1 LPTTRP
7 ESSIVWY
14 VLHWTIIARTMTLLP
29 GSKLGPYEI
38 LGPLGAGGMGEVYRA
53 RDLRL
58 GREVALKVLP
68 ESFSRDADRLR
79 RFEQEARAVAALNH
93 PNILAIHDIGEQDG
107 SPFIVSELLEG
118 VSLRTEL
125 EHGPLAPRKAS
136 DYAAQIAQGL
146 AAAHDKNIVHRDL
159 KPENIFLTKEGRV
172 KILDF
177 GLAKLAPNAGGA
189 KNESDGLTL
198 TSSPTEA
205 GVVMGTAGYMAPEQ
219 VRGSG
224 VDSRTDIFAFG
235 AVLYEMIS
243 GQRAFRRDTAAETMT
258 AILKEDPPEL
268 SQMDHPVSPGLE
280 RIVRRCLEKQ
290 PEQRFQSAKD
300 LAFALEALTGT
311 TSKSAAQMAIAGAP
325 EKPLMRWLGFAAV
338 GALALALGAAIAWY
352 LHPGAAPPPTF
363 TRVSYHRGEVIRG
376 RFAPDTKT
384 VFYSA
389 KFGSGAPDTYSI
401 REDYPASTPAGL
413 GGALLLAIS
422 RQGQMAVLMRPKYF
436 AHYEWGGTLATS
448 PLGGSAPRELLENVV
463 DADWS
468 PDGNELAVID
478 RGNDKWRLQYPIGK
492 VLLEGEGWMSDM
504 RVSPDGKLVA
514 LFRHPRNVDDR
525 GDLVL
530 VDRSG
535 QLRTISSGWESLE
548 GLAWAPS
555 GKEIWFSAALTGEQW
570 CIHAITLSGKE
581 RTVYCGTAPTRILD
595 VASSGRALVST
606 EESRGTMAMVEHG
619 SNQERDLS
627 WLSYSWGPRLS
638 RDGSEVL
645 FTDLSEQSGNDYS
658 VYVRKSDGSPAVRL
672 AGGGYGTDITPDG
685 KWALV
690 LFGGDPA
697 GRLQIVPVGPG
708 QARAFHWDGIQPQW
722 AEWFPDGHRILLL
735 ANQGGGAEAVF
746 VTDAN
751 GATPKQLSQE
761 DAPWGAVA
769 PDEQS
774 FIVEQN
780 RAFVVRSMSDGS
792 SKPLPAIRGEEFPIG
807 WADSKHVFVQ
817 ATTATG
823 LNIYKVDVES
833 GGRELWQTI
842 TPKDATGLRPM
853 NTPTAITPDG
863 RWIAYGCRTQLGQ
876 LYRSDTLK

>member
-1 LPTTRP
+1 
-7 ESSIVWY
+7 
-14 VLHWTIIARTMTLLP
+14 MTLVS
-29 GSKLGPYEI
+29 GTKLGPYEI
-38 LGPLGAGGMGEVYRA
+38 IGQIGAGGMGDVYRA
-53 RDLRL
+53 RDSRL
-58 GREVALKVLP
+58 GRDVALKVLP

-93 PNILAIHDIGEQDG
+93 PNILAIHDIGEDG
-107 SPFIVSELLEG
+107 GAPFIVSELLEG
-118 VSLRTEL
+118 ASLRAEL
-125 EHGPLAPRKAS
+125 EQGPLSARKAS

-146 AAAHDKNIVHRDL
+146 AAAHDRNIVHRDL
-159 KPENIFLTKEGRV
+159 KPENIFLTREGRV

-177 GLAKLAPNAGGA
+177 GLAKLAPNGRGEKGQA
-189 KNESDGLTL
+189 DGLTL

-205 GVVMGTAGYMAPEQ
+205 GMVMGTAGYMAPEQ
-219 VRGSG
+219 VRGAT

-243 GQRAFRRDTAAETMT
+243 GMRAFRRDTAAETMT

-268 SQMDHPVSPGLE
+268 SEIDHPVSPGLE

-311 TSKSAAQMAIAGAP
+311 TSISKTAAQAAIAVSP
-325 EKPLMRWLGFAAV
+325 EKRRWPVFVAAAAV
-338 GALALALGAAIAWY
+338 IGLALGSAITWY
-352 LHPGAAPPPTF
+352 LRPAPAPPPTF

-389 KFGSGAPDTYSI
+389 KFSAGAPDTYSI
-401 REDYPASTPAGL
+401 REDYPASTPVGL
-413 GGALLLAIS
+413 SGALLLAIS
-422 RQGQMAVLMRPKYF
+422 RQGQMAVLMRPTYF
-436 AHYEWGGTLATS
+436 AHYEWRGTLATS

-463 DADWS
+463 DADWG

-478 RGNDKWRLQYPIGK
+478 RANDKWRLQYPIGK

-504 RVSPDGKLVA
+504 RVSPDGKQVA
-514 LFRHPRNVDDR
+514 LFRHPPNVDDR
-525 GDLVL
+525 GDLLL

-535 QLRTISSGWESLE
+535 QVRTVSSGWESLE

-555 GKEIWFSAALTGEQW
+555 GKEIWFSAADSGEQW
-570 CIHAITLSGKE
+570 CIHAVTLSGKQ
-581 RTVYCGTAPTRILD
+581 RLVYCGTAPTRILD
-595 VASSGRALVST
+595 IASSGRALVST

-672 AGGGYGTDITPDG
+672 TGGGYATDITPDG
-685 KWALV
+685 KWAMVILPD
-690 LFGGDPA
+690 DPA
-697 GRLQIVPVGPG
+697 QRVQIVPVGPG
-708 QARAFHWDGIQPQW
+708 QARVLHWGGMQPRW
-722 AEWFPDGHRILLL
+722 AEWFPDGHRILML
-735 ANQGGGAEAVF
+735 ASQSGQKEAVYL
-746 VTDAN
+746 TDVD
-751 GATPKQLSQE
+751 GSTPKQLSPG
-761 DAPWGAVA
+761 APSWGAVA

-774 FIVEQN
+774 LIIIQKG
-780 RAFVVRSMSDGS
+780 ASVVRSLSDGS
-792 SKPLPAIRGEEFPIG
+792 SKPIAGIQAEEQPIG
-807 WADSKHVFVQ
+807 WADSKHIFVQ

-823 LNIYKVDVES
+823 LNIYKIDVDS
-833 GGRELWQTI
+833 GQRELWQTI

-863 RWIAYGCRTQLGQ
+863 RWMAFGCRTQLGQ

>member
-1 LPTTRP
+1 MV
-7 ESSIVWY
+7 SNW
-14 VLHWTIIARTMTLLP
+14 LHSTIIARTMTLIP

-93 PNILAIHDIGEQDG
+93 PSILAIHDIGEQDG

-118 VSLRTEL
+118 ISLRAEL
-125 EHGPLAPRKAS
+125 DRGPLTSRKAS

-146 AAAHDKNIVHRDL
+146 AAAHDKGIVHRDL

-177 GLAKLAPNAGGA
+177 GLAKQAPNARGG
-189 KNESDGLTL
+189 KSESDGLTM
-198 TSSPTEA
+198 TSLPTEA
-205 GVVMGTAGYMAPEQ
+205 GMVMGTAGYMAPEQ

-243 GQRAFRRDTAAETMT
+243 GKRAFSRDSAAETMT

-268 SQMDHPVSPGLE
+268 NEMDHPVSPGLE

-300 LAFALEALTGT
+300 LAFALEALSGT
-311 TSKSAAQMAIAGAP
+311 TSKTAANAAIAGAVG
-325 EKPLMRWLGFAAV
+325 KPRWPVFVAAAGV
-338 GALALALGAAIAWY
+338 IGLALGAAIAWY
-352 LHPGAAPPPTF
+352 FRPGPAPAPTF

-389 KFGSGAPDTYSI
+389 KFGGGAPDTYSI
-401 REDYPASTPAGL
+401 REDYPASTLAGL
-413 GGALLLAIS
+413 GGAMLLAIS
-422 RQGQMAVLMRPKYF
+422 RQGQMAVLTHPKYF

-463 DADWS
+463 DADWG

-478 RGNDKWRLQYPIGK
+478 RNNDKWRLQYPIGK
-492 VLLEGEGWMSDM
+492 VLLEGEGWMSDL
-504 RVSPDGKLVA
+504 RVSPDGTQVA
-514 LFRHPRNVDDR
+514 LFRHPPNPDDR
-525 GDLVL
+525 GDLVVL
-530 VDRSG
+530 DRSG
-535 QLRTISSGWESLE
+535 KLRTLSTGWESLE

-555 GKEIWFSAALTGEQW
+555 GKEIWFSAAESGEQW
-570 CIHAITLSGKE
+570 CIHAVSLSGKE

-595 VASSGRALVST
+595 IASSGRALVST
-606 EESRGTMAMVEHG
+606 EEARGTMALLEHG
-619 SNQERDLS
+619 SNQERDVS

-638 RDGSEVL
+638 KDGSEVL

-658 VYVRKSDGSPAVRL
+658 VYVRKSDGSPAVRI
-672 AGGGYGTDITPDG
+672 AGGGYASDISPDG

-690 LFGGDPA
+690 QLPDDPA
-697 GRLQIVPVGPG
+697 KRIQIVPVGPG
-708 QARAFHWDGIQPQW
+708 QARALHWDGMQPRW
-722 AEWFPDGHRILLL
+722 AEWLPDGKHILMV
-735 ANQGGGAEAVF
+735 ASQSGQAEAVYL
-746 VTDAN
+746 TDIN
-751 GATPKQLSQE
+751 GSTPKQLS
-761 DAPWGAVA
+761 PGNISWGAVA
-769 PDEQS
+769 PDGQS
-774 FIVEQN
+774 FIIEQN
-780 RAFVVRSMSDGS
+780 GS
-792 SKPLPAIRGEEFPIG
+792 VAVHSISEGTSKPIPGILVTEGPVG

-817 ATTATG
+817 TVIASG
-823 LNIYKVDVES
+823 LDIYKVDIES
-833 GGRELWQTI
+833 GRRELWQTI
-842 TPKDATGLRPM
+842 TPKDAVGLRPM
-853 NTPTAITPDG
+853 NVPIGITADG
-863 RWIAYGCRTQLGQ
+863 RWMAFGYRTQLGQ